1 MPGDDSKP
9 EPKDI
14 DPEQL
19 TRLLELE
26 LMQKR
31 AVWQQAS
38 ARHRTIRT
46 ASFLFL
52 FIVVVAT
59 AAVFF
64 IFFSGMKE
72 RGRRDVST
80 PEATP

>member
-1 MPGDDSKP
+1 MPSDDRKP

-31 AVWQQAS
+31 AGWQQAG

-46 ASFLFL
+46 VSFLFL
-52 FIVVVAT
+52 FIVIVAS
-59 AAVFF
+59 AVVFF

-72 RGRRDVST
+72 GGRPNVST